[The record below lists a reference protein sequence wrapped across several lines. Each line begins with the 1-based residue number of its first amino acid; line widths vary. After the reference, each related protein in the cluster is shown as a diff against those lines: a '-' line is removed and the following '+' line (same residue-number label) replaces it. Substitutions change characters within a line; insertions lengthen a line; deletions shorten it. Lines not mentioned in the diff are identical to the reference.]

1 MDDRLNLTVIVRG
14 SVTEYLA
21 KVFPSP
27 LAPPL
32 MYVCA
37 CVCVCCTYAC
47 VYRQVCVCKSIDI
60 QYIIDQIYDTRHSRI
75 DAIFK

>member
-32 MYVCA
+32 MYVCV
-37 CVCVCCTYAC
+37 CVCVLHIRMC
-47 VYRQVCVCKSIDI
+47 VQAGLCL
-60 QYIIDQIYDTRHSRI
+60 
-75 DAIFK
+75 